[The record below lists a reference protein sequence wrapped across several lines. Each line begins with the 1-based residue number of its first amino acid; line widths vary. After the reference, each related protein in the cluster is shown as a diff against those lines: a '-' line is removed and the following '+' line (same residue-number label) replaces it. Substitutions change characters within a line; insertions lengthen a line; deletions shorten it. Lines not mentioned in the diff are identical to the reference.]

1 MMMNFEINQA
11 YIHNN
16 DYIQL
21 LFVGKRK
28 DYKQA
33 HKYKYTC
40 CTFVCYTSCDFPMHI
55 TSKDIN
61 SFFLFCRSE
70 GGYTG

>member
-1 MMMNFEINQA
+1 MMDFEINQA

-28 DYKQA
+28 DHKWA

-40 CTFVCYTSCDFPMHI
+40 CTFVVIQVVIFLCRLQTKVLIH
-55 TSKDIN
+55 
-61 SFFLFCRSE
+61 SFYFVDLKTL
-70 GGYTG
+70 YM